1 MKRFIVLLVICLL
14 IVGAGLAQKESKPPI
29 TKEVLQQRLG
39 QLQQAREQAIANVN
53 ALNGAIQECT
63 YWIDQIEAAEKPPV
77 KIEEKKPE
85 KVKSDASLH

>member
-1 MKRFIVLLVICLL
+1 MRRFIVLLVICLL

-29 TKEVLQQRLG
+29 TKEALQQRLG

-63 YWIDQIEAAEKPPV
+63 YWIDQIEMAEKTS
-77 KIEEKKPE
+77 KSEEKKSE
-85 KVKSDASLH
+85 KVKSDAALH